1 MYITKSDL
9 EIIKQY
15 PIIDYLF
22 SIGLQ
27 PAGQTGNQILYFS
40 PLANENTASFFV
52 EPKKNV
58 FNDFSTGEKG
68 DVIRLI
74 QLIEQVPFIEAVKR
88 LEGLKTII
96 APSFSFSGNTQ
107 NTTESK
113 IEVIKVQSIQSKGLI
128 DYIVQRGINIEL
140 ARMYC
145 KEVHFINQGKSYFAV
160 GFQNQSGGYELR
172 NGLGY
177 KGKTDNGITVFEKG
191 TNQVNLFEGFF
202 DFLSALQYFHST
214 TLNNTTIILNT
225 NNNLKCVVNY
235 ITDKSLTI
243 NAFLDNDKSGKS
255 AVNQLIKHGFT
266 LINQS
271 EKIYPNSKDFN
282 DFLLVK
288 SMKTD

>member
-1 MYITKSDL
+1 MYFTKSDI

-74 QLIEQVPFIEAVKR
+74 QLIEQIPFVEALKR
-88 LEGLKTII
+88 LEGLKTTF
-96 APSFSFSGNTQ
+96 APSFSFSGNTS

-113 IEVIKVQSIQSKGLI
+113 IEVIKVQTIQSKGLI
-128 DYIVQRGINIEL
+128 DYIVGRGINIDL

-145 KEVHFINQGKSYFAV
+145 KEVHFINQNKKYFAV

-177 KGKTDNGITVFEKG
+177 KGKTDNGITLFERG
-191 TNQVNLFEGFF
+191 TNKVNLFEGFF
-202 DFLSALQYFHST
+202 DFLSALQFYNKAFLH
-214 TLNNTTIILNT
+214 NTTIILNT
-225 NNNLKCVVNY
+225 NNNIKYFINY
-235 ITDKSLTI
+235 LTDKNLTI

-271 EKIYPNSKDFN
+271 EKIHPNSKDFN
-282 DFLLVK
+282 DFLLEK
-288 SMKTD
+288 GMIAN